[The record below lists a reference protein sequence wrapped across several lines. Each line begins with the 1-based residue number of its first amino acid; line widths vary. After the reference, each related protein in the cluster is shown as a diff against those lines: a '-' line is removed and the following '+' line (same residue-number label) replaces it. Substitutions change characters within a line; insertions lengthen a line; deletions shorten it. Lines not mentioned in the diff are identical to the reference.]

1 MSVLRVLIAEDEPL
15 ARELLRSMLK
25 ERADVEIVAEVG
37 DGRAAVEAVSRLRPD
52 VVLLDVQMP
61 ELDGFAVVETIGLE
75 QMPPVV
81 FVTAFDHYAIR
92 AFDVHAFDYLLK
104 PFDQE
109 RLDRALERVMAQR
122 RQPPNAEL
130 ARRLAALLGDVAGVI
145 PDHALNRIP
154 VRTDRGFQFVD
165 VGDIDWI
172 EADGK
177 LLRLHAGKT
186 IHTVRMPLTALEER
200 LDRRKFVRVHRSVIV
215 NIASIVEVQS
225 WFQGDYVLVMR
236 DGSRV
241 TSGRRYRDSVRR
253 LLDLREAP

>member
-1 MSVLRVLIAEDEPL
+1 MTALRVLIAEDEPL
-15 ARELLRSMLK
+15 ARELLRSMLQ
-25 ERADVEIVAEVG
+25 ERSDVEVVAEVG
-37 DGRAAVEAVSRLRPD
+37 DGRSAVEAISRLQPD

-109 RLDRALERVMAQR
+109 RLDRALERVIAEGR
-122 RQPPNAEL
+122 RPPNAEL
-130 ARRLAALLGDVAGVI
+130 ARRLAALLGEVAGVI
-145 PDHALNRIP
+145 PNQALHRIP

-172 EADGK
+172 EAEGK

-200 LDRRKFVRVHRSVIV
+200 LDRRKFVRVHRSMIV

-241 TSGRRYRDSVRR
+241 TSGRRYRDGVRR

>member
-1 MSVLRVLIAEDEPL
+1 MTLLRVLIAEDEPL
-15 ARELLRSMLK
+15 ARELLRSMLQ
-25 ERADVEIVAEVG
+25 ERADVEIVAEVS
-37 DGRAAVEAVSRLRPD
+37 DGRAAVEAISRLQPD

-61 ELDGFAVVETIGLE
+61 EIDGFGVVEAIGLE

-109 RLDRALERVMAQR
+109 RLDKAIDRLMAEQR
-122 RQPPNAEL
+122 RPPNSEL
-130 ARRLAALLGDVAGVI
+130 ARRLAALLGDVASAI
-145 PDHALNRIP
+145 PDQRLQRIP
-154 VRTDRGFQFVD
+154 VRTNRGFQFVD
-165 VGDIDWI
+165 VDDIDWI

-177 LLRLHAGKT
+177 LLRLHAGKA
-186 IHTVRMPLTALEER
+186 IHTVRMPLTSLEER
-200 LDRRKFVRVHRSVIV
+200 LDRRKFVRVHRSAIV
-215 NIASIVEVQS
+215 NIGSIVEVQS
-225 WFQGDYVLVMR
+225 WFQGDYVLVVR